1 MALDADSGRMPLQ
14 RGVPALLQ
22 AVGQLLIAMAGADF
36 PEYEAPP
43 PPPRWTPT
51 ARRRQAP
58 PEPPPRE
65 PPADDVELVL
75 ADARARAHKLIE
87 DSVIRAQELLHGRGS
102 GDWQLLERVR
112 GTVSELTSE
121 VRSLHERLDGI
132 EALLRE
138 ARAPAPVPPAPA
150 EATAEEE
157 PAPEPPPPPEA
168 YEPPPAPYEPPPAP
182 YERPHAV
189 YEPPA
194 APEPPAS
201 EAPPPEPVEPPPAV
215 APPFEPVA
223 PSSTNGSAAAA
234 GVRFAPEDGS
244 VLLRVAP
251 VAGFQGLMRVQDAL
265 VRLPPECRRR
275 ASRPTPRGRRGCGC
289 DSPSRSEPLR

>member
-102 GDWQLLERVR
+102 GD
-112 GTVSELTSE
+112 
-121 VRSLHERLDGI
+121 
-132 EALLRE
+132 
-138 ARAPAPVPPAPA
+138 
-150 EATAEEE
+150 
-157 PAPEPPPPPEA
+157 
-168 YEPPPAPYEPPPAP
+168 
-182 YERPHAV
+182 
-189 YEPPA
+189 
-194 APEPPAS
+194 
-201 EAPPPEPVEPPPAV
+201 
-215 APPFEPVA
+215 
-223 PSSTNGSAAAA
+223 
-234 GVRFAPEDGS
+234 
-244 VLLRVAP
+244 
-251 VAGFQGLMRVQDAL
+251 
-265 VRLPPECRRR
+265 
-275 ASRPTPRGRRGCGC
+275 
-289 DSPSRSEPLR
+289 